1 MPQLVEEVEALACCK
16 AVWFALEIGSREI
29 IFKGDTTAVIQVLE
43 KGKKKKIVYYQFSL
57 SIVNVGK
64 CDNFILLPLLFLC
77 NFHHLFLIVF
87 MNIF

>member
-43 KGKKKKIVYYQFSL
+43 KGKKKKECVCLNLYE
-57 SIVNVGK
+57 K
-64 CDNFILLPLLFLC
+64 R
-77 NFHHLFLIVF
+77 
-87 MNIF
+87 

>member
-43 KGKKKKIVYYQFSL
+43 KGKKKKKKECVCLNLYEKREDVRS
-57 SIVNVGK
+57 SGGSK
-64 CDNFILLPLLFLC
+64 
-77 NFHHLFLIVF
+77 
-87 MNIF
+87 NIFQGGSLRNLN